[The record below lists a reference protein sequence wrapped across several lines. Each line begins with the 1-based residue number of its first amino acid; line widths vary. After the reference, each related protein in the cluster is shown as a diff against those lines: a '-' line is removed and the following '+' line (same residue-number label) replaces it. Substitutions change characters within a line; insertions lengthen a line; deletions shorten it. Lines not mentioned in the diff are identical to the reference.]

1 LGSSFPFYSSLP
13 PLSEVI
19 EEKSAKEGGGMR
31 ASTGIHRRF
40 AATALAI
47 AVLAAPAGAAEAPH
61 GSAQSER
68 RDVELRKCRG
78 GRARCGHIKVL
89 LDRADPSL
97 GKIKIGFEL
106 YRRKDR
112 SRPKLGTIVASEGGP
127 GYSTTGSRSS
137 YLDLFKPLR
146 KRRNLLLV
154 DNRGT
159 GKSEPILCQPLQS
172 YEGDYVD
179 AVGKCG
185 RQLGPASDLYGTGN
199 AADDLAEVLDA
210 LGIEKV
216 DLYGD
221 SYGTFFG
228 QTFAVRH
235 PERLRSLVLDSAYF
249 VGETDPFYIDTNR
262 AMRDAF
268 RYVCERRP
276 SCASRPG
283 DPMRRIARM
292 AERLRQE
299 PIVGRAPNADGVV
312 RKVKVD
318 VGGLIYITTDAA
330 YTPTIYRELDAAIRA
345 ALRKKRP
352 YYRPLLRLA
361 RETYYVGGAGAVKA
375 YSEGLYVAVACNDYP
390 QAYEMTARIKERKKQ
405 YRAALDEL
413 RRTQPNA
420 FAPFTIRE
428 WVTSPVE
435 YYDSCIEW
443 PRPSRVDPPI
453 PPGATFPSVPTL
465 VLSGDI
471 DTLTSPEGAQQ
482 TAAAFPDSTYVE
494 VANMTHVTALA
505 DFGRC
510 TSDIVRRFVRTLDAG
525 DTSCAQEYSEIRAV
539 DKFSRRARAQGDISL
554 RRLTTLVGART
565 VGDAMA
571 RWFEMYGYDGVG
583 LRGGTFTTT
592 GGPLVK
598 WKLDEVRWVDDVA
611 VSGSASWDRTTGAMR
626 ATIELS
632 GRGASSGRLKIR
644 WNDWERLAE
653 ARVKGVLR
661 GRVIDVTIPA
671 P

>member
-1 LGSSFPFYSSLP
+1 
-13 PLSEVI
+13 VA
-19 EEKSAKEGGGMR
+19 SAFT
-31 ASTGIHRRF
+31 AVRRRLV
-40 AATALAI
+40 T
-47 AVLAAPAGAAEAPH
+47 AVLAVVVIAGVPAPAEAHLPK
-61 GSAQSER
+61 GSAQVR
-68 RDVELRKCRG
+68 AKAVKLRKCRE
-78 GRARCGHIKVL
+78 GRARCGHIKVP
-89 LDRADPSL
+89 LDRADAGL

-106 YRRKDR
+106 YPRKNR
-112 SRPKLGTIVASEGGP
+112 SRRKLGTIVAVEGGP
-127 GYSTTGSRSS
+127 GYATTGSRSS
-137 YLDLFKPLR
+137 YLELFAPLR
-146 KRRNLLLV
+146 KRRDLLLV

-172 YEGDYVD
+172 YKGNYVD

-199 AADDLAEVLDA
+199 AADDMADVLDA
-210 LGIEKV
+210 LGIKKV

-221 SYGTFFG
+221 SYGTFFA

-235 PERLRSLVLDSAYF
+235 PEKLRSLVLDSAYF
-249 VGETDPFYIDTNR
+249 VGGTDPFYIDTNR

-268 RYVCERRP
+268 RYVCDRRP

-312 RKVKVD
+312 REVEID

-330 YTPTIYRELDAAIRA
+330 YTPTTYRELDAAIRA

-352 YYRPLLRLA
+352 YYKPLLRLA
-361 RETYYVGGAGAVKA
+361 RETYYVGGAGRVEG

-390 QAYEMTARIKERKKQ
+390 QPYDMTVSIKRRRKQ
-405 YRAALDEL
+405 YKATLRRL

-435 YYDSCIEW
+435 YFDSCIKW

-453 PPGATFPSVPTL
+453 PPGAPFPSVPTL
-465 VLSGDI
+465 VMAGDV
-471 DTLTSPEGAQQ
+471 DSVTSPEGARQ
-482 TAAAFPDSTYVE
+482 TAAAFPNSTYVE

-505 DFGRC
+505 DFSRC
-510 TSDIVRRFVRTLDAG
+510 ASDIVVRFVRTRDAG
-525 DTSCAQEYSEIRAV
+525 DTRCASEYSEFRVV
-539 DKFSRRARAQGDISL
+539 DKFTRRAEGQGEL
-554 RRLTTLVGART
+554 PARRLTTLVGART
-565 VGDAMA
+565 VGDVMA
-571 RWFEMYGYDGVG
+571 RWYEMYGFEGMG
-583 LRGGTFTTT
+583 LRGGEFTTT
-592 GGPLVK
+592 GSRRVK
-598 WKLDEVRWVDDVA
+598 WELNGVRWVVDVA
-611 VSGSASWDRTTGAMR
+611 VSGTASWDRTTGAMR
-626 ATIELS
+626 ADIRLRGS
-632 GRGASSGRLKIR
+632 GATPGHLTLR
-644 WNDWERLAE
+644 WNDWDRLAK
-653 ARVKGVLR
+653 ARVTGVLD
-661 GRVIDVTIPA
+661 GRQINVTIPA